1 MTNPST
7 EDSSSVQR
15 NAEPNKY
22 NKQMKNLIENRRKE
36 SNLARTAEFYS
47 RTDFMMLQD
56 MLTKA
61 FNSGVSAQRDYQEAQ
76 RQEAMDKARELYN
89 AQRDTEPVA
98 VMDVGPGEMITI
110 INGRDY

>member
-1 MTNPST
+1 
-7 EDSSSVQR
+7 
-15 NAEPNKY
+15 
-22 NKQMKNLIENRRKE
+22 MKNLIENRRKE

-47 RTDFMMLQD
+47 RTDFMLLQHI
-56 MLTKA
+56 LTKA

-98 VMDVGPGEMITI
+98 VMDVDPGEMIASITI
-110 INGRDY
+110 AGSMTWELATQDSGSPTKQNG